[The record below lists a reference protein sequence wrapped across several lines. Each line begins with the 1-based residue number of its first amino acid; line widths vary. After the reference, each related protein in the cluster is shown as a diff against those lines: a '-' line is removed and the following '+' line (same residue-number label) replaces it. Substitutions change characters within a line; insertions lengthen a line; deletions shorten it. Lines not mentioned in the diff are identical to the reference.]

1 MQQYDM
7 YAWKTTRKANTCSR
21 CKVIMYPGPE
31 GSDINHKRSFC
42 SDGVRQKP
50 KKLEMLVDG
59 KIVKSV
65 EDVPAWPQPS
75 GIFSTGTHFN
85 PHVFLA
91 TIRTMYEDLV
101 VKRSTG
107 GEHSME
113 YVAFAALLEKRTVV
127 DVDPESEP
135 GGRMVL
141 FELFKSLVVAPSSAD
156 LIVERGGIKYMR
168 LDCLHESVS
177 KADAD
182 GGDRCNS
189 SDSEPTAQA

>member
-7 YAWKTTRKANTCSR
+7 YAWKHCKAVPLLRNQSSEGSKKTTRKANMCSR
-21 CKVIMYPGPE
+21 CK
-31 GSDINHKRSFC
+31 
-42 SDGVRQKP
+42 KP

-127 DVDPESEP
+127 NVDPESEP

-141 FELFKSLVVAPSSAD
+141 FELFKSLVIAPSSANP
-156 LIVERGGIKYMR
+156 IVERGGIKYMR